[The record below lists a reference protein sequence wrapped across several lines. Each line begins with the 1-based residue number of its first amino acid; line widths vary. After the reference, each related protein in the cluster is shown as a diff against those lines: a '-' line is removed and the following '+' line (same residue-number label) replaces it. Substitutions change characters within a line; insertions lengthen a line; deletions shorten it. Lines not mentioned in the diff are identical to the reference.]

1 MSLRRIIAVTLT
13 TGLLLVIV
21 TAVIWTYLIATYESD
36 LGTSNVVLVDSERS
50 ISDNREDNSLVE
62 LSFDE
67 DAEDLAW
74 SSLEINLVIEE
85 KTYGCSFGAQS
96 NSTNLSGKVTPK
108 LGADGFT
115 FTTEIDATDSE
126 SYTYFDLPGQSESNS
141 TDYWMK
147 FSSTDIY
154 LSEGVSWTFIEDAEL
169 SEVNEIPEDLTND
182 TSERLEWYTYDMSV
196 HRVNPNDGVYV
207 FVNSESSFKVS
218 FLTYYNNN
226 DESRHPT
233 MQIAAIGDSIFPAL
247 DDPDLV
253 SPSPCKIVSDDID
266 KGHWNSNETIQL
278 FENQINLCDGTC
290 SIEIIVYYETIEVEI
305 NEREVLIG

>member
-1 MSLRRIIAVTLT
+1 MNWKKLAAAAAITVVVAAAV
-13 TGLLLVIV
+13 
-21 TAVIWTYLIATYESD
+21 WTYLITTYESE
-36 LGTSNVVLVDSERS
+36 LGTSNVILVDIEDS
-50 ISDNREDNSLVE
+50 ISDNRQDNSLVE
-62 LSFDE
+62 LSFDD

-85 KTYGCSFGAQS
+85 TKYGCSFGAQS
-96 NSTNLSGKVTPK
+96 NSISLDGKVIPK

-126 SYTYFDLPGQSESNS
+126 SYTHFDLPGQLESNS

-154 LSEGVSWTFIEDAEL
+154 LSEGISWKFIEGAEL
-169 SEVNEIPEDLTND
+169 SEVNVVPEELSNE

-207 FVNSESSFKVS
+207 LVKDELAFKVN
-218 FLTYYNNN
+218 FLTYYNEQ
-226 DESRHPT
+226 DENRYPT
-233 MQIAAIGDSIFPAL
+233 MQIAAIGESDFPAL

-253 SPSPCKIVSDDID
+253 VPSPCKIVSDDMD
-266 KGHWNSNETIQL
+266 KDHWNSNETIQL
-278 FENQINLCDGTC
+278 FENQINLCDGPC
-290 SIEIIVYYETIEVEI
+290 SIKVVVYYETIDVEI
-305 NEREVLIG
+305 NERELLIG

>member
-96 NSTNLSGKVTPK
+96 NSNNLSGKVTPK

-290 SIEIIVYYETIEVEI
+290 SIEIVVYYETIEVEI